1 MLMSSPMSGQK
12 RKPLKALAVDD
23 DDLVLSVMVQSL
35 EELGFD
41 TISALGGRNA
51 LAMLES
57 GEPIDLLV
65 TDVRMPRVSG
75 MEVASA
81 VRRKSQ
87 SLPIIFVTGF
97 SAHLVDANENP
108 DPHIALLRK
117 PYTLAALK
125 KTVSTIMSGSPAT
138 PAFA

>member
-1 MLMSSPMSGQK
+1 MPILAQHS
-12 RKPLKALAVDD
+12 KPLKALAVDD

-51 LAMLES
+51 LAMLDS
-57 GEPIDLLV
+57 GEAIDLLV
-65 TDVRMPRVSG
+65 TDVRMPRISG
-75 MEVASA
+75 MDVASA
-81 VRRKSQ
+81 VRRKSE

-97 SAHLVDANENP
+97 SAQLIDARENR
-108 DPHIALLRK
+108 DPHVALLRK
-117 PYTLAALK
+117 PYTFAALK
-125 KTVSTIMSGSPAT
+125 QTVSTIMASDRTA

>member
-1 MLMSSPMSGQK
+1 MIMPEK
-12 RKPLKALAVDD
+12 KPLKVLAVDD

-41 TISALGGRNA
+41 TISALGGRSA
-51 LAMLES
+51 LALLDS

-75 MEVASA
+75 MDVASA
-81 VRRKSQ
+81 VRQKSQ
-87 SLPIIFVTGF
+87 SLPILFVTGF
-97 SAHLVDANENP
+97 SAQFVDSNRNP
-108 DPHIALLRK
+108 DPHVALLRK

-125 KTVSTIMSGSPAT
+125 NTVSALMSGPRSAPAL
-138 PAFA
+138 A

>member
-1 MLMSSPMSGQK
+1 MPIFAQK
-12 RKPLKALAVDD
+12 KQPLKALAVDD

-51 LAMLES
+51 LAMLDS
-57 GEPIDLLV
+57 GEAIDLLV

-75 MEVASA
+75 MDVASA
-81 VRRKSQ
+81 VRRKSE

-97 SAHLVDANENP
+97 SAQLVDTQEHR
-108 DPHIALLRK
+108 DPHVALLRK
-117 PYTLAALK
+117 PYTFAALK
-125 KTVSTIMSGSPAT
+125 QTVSTIMASDRAT
-138 PAFA
+138 PAFV